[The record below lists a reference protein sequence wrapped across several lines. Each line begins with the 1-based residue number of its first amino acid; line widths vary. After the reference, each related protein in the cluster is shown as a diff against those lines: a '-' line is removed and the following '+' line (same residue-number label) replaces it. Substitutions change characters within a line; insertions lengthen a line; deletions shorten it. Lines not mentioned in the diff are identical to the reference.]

1 MKTGERVWL
10 DDASWVDVVPGFV
23 PDAAEL
29 YDALV
34 ERATLTQGRLWRY
47 ERWVEEP
54 RLTSWVVPG
63 RGELPHESLLDLHRA
78 VRSRCGK
85 QFDGFAIAHYRTGDD
100 LMAFHR
106 DRDLK
111 WLDDTV
117 IALAVLGHRRPFH
130 IRPRASRYAHDA
142 PNKGASHAFH
152 PGEGDLL
159 VMGGACQVGWEH
171 GVPQVPGLRAGRMSL
186 QWRWT
191 SRTGRQE
198 VGGSYRAPRR
208 FSR

>member
-1 MKTGERVWL
+1 MATEERVWL
-10 DDASWVDVVPGFV
+10 DDGSWVDVVPGFV
-23 PDAAEL
+23 PHAAEL
-29 YDALV
+29 YETLV
-34 ERATLTQGRLWRY
+34 ERATWTQGRLWRY
-47 ERWVEEP
+47 EKWVEEP

-63 RGELPHESLLDLHRA
+63 RGELPHESLLDLHRS
-78 VRSRCGK
+78 VRSRYGK
-85 QFDGFAIAHYRTGDD
+85 PFDGFAIAHYRTGDD

-130 IRPRASRYAHDA
+130 IRPRSNRYAHEA
-142 PNKGASHAFH
+142 PNKGATHAFH

-198 VGGSYRAPRR
+198 VGGSYRATRH

>member
-1 MKTGERVWL
+1 MEERVWL
-10 DDASWVDVVPGFV
+10 DERSWVDVVPGFV
-23 PDAAEL
+23 PDAAAV

-34 ERATLTQGRLWRY
+34 ERAAWSQGRLWRY

-54 RLTSWVVPG
+54 RLSTWVVPG
-63 RGELPHESLLDLHRA
+63 RHELPHESLLEVHRA
-78 VRSRCGK
+78 VRGRCGK
-85 QFDGFAIAHYRTGDD
+85 PFDGIAMALYRDGSDC
-100 LMAFHR
+100 MAFHR

-130 IRPRASRYAHDA
+130 IRPRANRYAHHD
-142 PNKGASHAFH
+142 PNKGATHAFH

-171 GVPQVPGLRAGRMSL
+171 GVPQVPGLRAVRLSL

-198 VGGSYRAPRR
+198 VGGSYRAPRT
-208 FSR
+208 FSRS

>member
-1 MKTGERVWL
+1 MTEERVWL
-10 DDASWVDVVPGFV
+10 DEASWVDVVPGFV

-29 YDALV
+29 YEALV
-34 ERATLTQGRLWRY
+34 ERATWTQGRLWRY
-47 ERWVEEP
+47 EKWVEEP

-78 VRSRCGK
+78 VRSRYGK

-130 IRPRASRYAHDA
+130 IRPRANRYAHDA
-142 PNKGASHAFH
+142 PNKGATHAFH
-152 PGEGDLL
+152 PGE
-159 VMGGACQVGWEH
+159 
-171 GVPQVPGLRAGRMSL
+171 
-186 QWRWT
+186 
-191 SRTGRQE
+191 
-198 VGGSYRAPRR
+198 
-208 FSR
+208 

>member
-1 MKTGERVWL
+1 MTEERVWL
-10 DDASWVDVVPGFV
+10 DDRSWVDVVRGFV

-29 YDALV
+29 YEALV
-34 ERATLTQGRLWRY
+34 ERASWTQGRLWRY
-47 ERWVEEP
+47 ERWVDEP
-54 RLTSWVVPG
+54 RLTSWVRPG
-63 RGELPHESLLDLHRA
+63 DGRELPHPALLDVHRA
-78 VRSRCGK
+78 VRARYGK
-85 QFDGFAIAHYRTGDD
+85 PFDGFALAHYQSGDD

-106 DRDLK
+106 DRDLR

-117 IALAVLGHRRPFH
+117 VALAVLGHRRPFH
-130 IRPRASRYAHDA
+130 VRPRANRYAHEA
-142 PNKGASHAFH
+142 PNKGATHAFH

-198 VGGSYRAPRR
+198 VGGSYRAPRH